1 MRILVTGC
9 MGFIGSH
16 VVPHLLNQGHT
27 VVGFDNLVNPSLRP
41 TDRMKQAAGESW
53 ARFSFYKGDI
63 LNTVELYKVML
74 SYRVDAI
81 VHLAALGSVPRSFS
95 DPLAVTAVNVQGF
108 NSVMVAMN
116 NLGIKRIVYAS
127 SSSVYG
133 DDSSGFRIEGV
144 EGKALSPYAITKKA
158 NEDFARV
165 WGSRHGINSVGLRF
179 FNVYGPGQLA
189 DSDFSAVIPRFINKP
204 AALYGDGGTVRDFT
218 FVGDVARA
226 IELSLAH
233 TEKGSAVL
241 NVGTG
246 NGTSLKELLALLD
259 KTAVQL
265 PERLGDVRLSIASTA
280 LAEATIGFKA
290 ETAIADGIAV
300 TKAFYERE
308 AEREHGTAKEEERSR
323 LR

>member
-16 VVPHLLNQGHT
+16 VVPHLLNQGHA
-27 VVGFDNLVNPSLRP
+27 VIGFDNLVNPSIRP
-41 TDRMKQAAGESW
+41 TDRMKQAAGKTWE
-53 ARFSFYKGDI
+53 RFSFYKGDI
-63 LNTVELYKVML
+63 LNTIELYKVMT
-74 SYRVDAI
+74 SYRVGAV

-95 DPLAVTAVNVQGF
+95 DPHSVTMTNVNGF
-108 NSVMVAMN
+108 VSVMTAMSS
-116 NLGIKRIVYAS
+116 LGIERLVYAS

-133 DDSSGFRIEGV
+133 DDSSGFRIEGI
-144 EGKALSPYAITKKA
+144 EGKVLSPYAISKKA

-165 WGSRHGINSVGLRF
+165 WGGRQKINSVGLRF
-179 FNVYGPGQLA
+179 FNVYGPGQLV

-204 AALYGDGGTVRDFT
+204 AALYGDGGTIRDFT

-226 IELSLAH
+226 IELSLAY
-233 TEKGSAVL
+233 TEEKSAVL

-246 NGTSLKELLALLD
+246 NGTSLKELLTLLG

-290 ETAIADGIAV
+290 ETEITKGLAV
-300 TKAFYERE
+300 TKAFYEGEALRE
-308 AEREHGTAKEEERSR
+308 RGTAEKENSG